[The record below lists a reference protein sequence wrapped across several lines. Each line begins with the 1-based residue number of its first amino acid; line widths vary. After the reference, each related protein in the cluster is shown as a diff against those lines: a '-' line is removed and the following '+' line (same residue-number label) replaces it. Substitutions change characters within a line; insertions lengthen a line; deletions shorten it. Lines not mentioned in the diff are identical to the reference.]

1 MSELERFADR
11 DALADAAATAI
22 AYALGP
28 AGPASLIVTGGTT
41 PGPTYD
47 RLARLDIE
55 WARVSLT
62 LTDERFVDA
71 SSDESNEHLVRK
83 RLLVHQ
89 AAAAKLIPLKASGP
103 TPEDDART
111 AEARVRALLPTAA
124 VLLGMGSDGHI
135 ASLFPGAPDLAANLD
150 PAGDRL
156 CVGVAMSGEKPMVA
170 RISLTVRA
178 LLDTAVV
185 IVLISGEEK
194 LKVIE
199 RIAADEAYAPPAAA
213 ILRQLHTP
221 VRILWAP

>member
-28 AGPASLIVTGGTT
+28 AGPTSLIVTGGTT

-47 RLARLDIE
+47 RLACLDVE
-55 WARVSLT
+55 WSRVSLT
-62 LTDERFVDA
+62 LTDERFVDPL
-71 SSDESNEHLVRK
+71 SDESNERLVRG
-83 RLLVHQ
+83 RLLVHH
-89 AAAAKLIPLKASGP
+89 AAAAKFLPLKGAGP
-103 TPEDDART
+103 TPEDDAKG
-111 AEARVRALLPTAA
+111 AEARVKALLPTAA
-124 VLLGMGSDGHI
+124 VLIGMGADGHI
-135 ASLFPGAPDLAANLD
+135 ASLFPGAPDLAAHLD
-150 PAGDRL
+150 PGGERL
-156 CVGVAMSGEKPMVA
+156 CVGVGMSAEKPLVP

-178 LLDTAVV
+178 LLDTALV

-194 LKVIE
+194 LEVVE
-199 RIAADEAYAPPAAA
+199 RITADDAFAPPAAA